1 MNDRLELLYA
11 ARKRALEA
19 EAVVFD
25 VEDEAEL
32 VPALSLAIDA
42 ARDQGERA
50 ERSFRLQVVAD
61 LLGRVFDGGAMA
73 LLLGILNDDDA
84 SVRARAA
91 AAIGRGGRD
100 RLPLLARVALDALDD
115 GLEGPAL
122 LELPG
127 LLLDVG
133 DDEDPPPLDVLVRLL
148 DHDDANVAAEAA
160 CALGEVDVEGVRELL
175 ESFVEDERPLSDAV
189 DGPATLGALVEQ
201 VLMALSLEGDLSDI
215 SDLGDPMEG

>member
-1 MNDRLELLYA
+1 M
-11 ARKRALEA
+11 
-19 EAVVFD
+19 VFD

-32 VPALSLAIDA
+32 VPALSLAIDS

-50 ERSFRLQVVAD
+50 ERSFRLQVLAD
-61 LLGRVFDGGAMA
+61 LLSRVFDGGAMA
-73 LLLGILNDDDA
+73 LLLGILNDDDP
-84 SVRARAA
+84 SVRARAST
-91 AAIGRGGRD
+91 AIGRGGRD

-122 LELPG
+122 IELPG

-189 DGPATLGALVEQ
+189 DGPPTLGALVEE
-201 VLMALSLEGDLSDI
+201 VLMALSLEGELSDG